1 MLRAV
6 LNSVSN
12 STAYGLPNLV
22 KSKRLFHK
30 LMWLFFMVSSTSA
43 SIWYII
49 NITLIYFNY
58 DTITVV
64 SRIYEQPIQFPTISF
79 CSYNFKSF
87 ENKKLSEIIL
97 QCQFGY
103 DQTLKNNLE
112 NNFQLFYSYL
122 GRCYRF
128 NSGKNLTNHT
138 VPFRYSYIGGMK
150 FLESKLYTLVSYRI

>member
-1 MLRAV
+1 MLKAV

-43 SIWYII
+43 S
-49 NITLIYFNY
+49 
-58 DTITVV
+58 
-64 SRIYEQPIQFPTISF
+64 
-79 CSYNFKSF
+79 KSF

-103 DQTLKNNLE
+103 DQTLINNLE
-112 NNFQLFYSYL
+112 DNFQLFYSYL
-122 GRCYRF
+122 GQCYRF